1 MSDRTIFEKLADTL
15 PEKERKDLLEKI
27 HRSMSFDESGEEN
40 IYQKQMTS
48 DEREVLIQ
56 QDLERLSLFA
66 RFLMWL
72 RSAVS
77 GKSRKDLLVSAKIR
91 ALKATINHKCPG
103 LTGFETRDI
112 TAKLAHAVFDL
123 YKLTLPLS
131 TIYRRLLLR
140 SREMEGAF
148 VRIIESRFP
157 QCRVTLNDVISP
169 EELERVYEEKGQEQA
184 VRRATIERFD
194 EFVSKL
200 DDRFFEEV
208 EDTIVPVFYLKDIMF
223 FPYSSFFELFHF
235 SISSMLPDQEPVFKS
250 ASAMLAIEH
259 LEKLYLALYNA
270 SKIPA
275 PFELDDD
282 VARYLITLDGSTED
296 EHDVAPSR
304 EEPAEVEPVEG
315 EAPDGVAE
323 PGDEEER
330 APEEDESDEDG
341 EVAQLKRDLTE
352 LFEQVRKFERQM
364 PIAEL
369 IRYFLKDPYHRMYVY
384 VPRLRMK
391 DYYQAVV
398 KVRLL
403 AELERL
409 APGLKVR
416 VVEHKIERLFKGQRL
431 AEFLNYREYKS
442 IDYQK
447 MGLPFF
453 SRTWSLKLLFNF
465 IRWYYREYLQE
476 LVKILGT
483 VILVQNR
490 VTRNK
495 LLQHATAIE
504 DLEQKIREF
513 DAGLSPDSE
522 EGKVFHRLRSTLG
535 GDTGHQRMFR
545 TIVLQKD
552 AQVNALLDK
561 GREGLSGLQKVF
573 EEVYTTP
580 SEAVRERLAS
590 RFYLNGK
597 LQPLS
602 TLLKDRAG
610 YVREFLSVLLQ
621 VLRLEG
627 L

>member
-1 MSDRTIFEKLADTL
+1 
-15 PEKERKDLLEKI
+15 
-27 HRSMSFDESGEEN
+27 
-40 IYQKQMTS
+40 
-48 DEREVLIQ
+48 
-56 QDLERLSLFA
+56 
-66 RFLMWL
+66 
-72 RSAVS
+72 
-77 GKSRKDLLVSAKIR
+77 
-91 ALKATINHKCPG
+91 
-103 LTGFETRDI
+103 
-112 TAKLAHAVFDL
+112 
-123 YKLTLPLS
+123 
-131 TIYRRLLLR
+131 
-140 SREMEGAF
+140 
-148 VRIIESRFP
+148 
-157 QCRVTLNDVISP
+157 
-169 EELERVYEEKGQEQA
+169 
-184 VRRATIERFD
+184 
-194 EFVSKL
+194 
-200 DDRFFEEV
+200 
-208 EDTIVPVFYLKDIMF
+208 
-223 FPYSSFFELFHF
+223 
-235 SISSMLPDQEPVFKS
+235 
-250 ASAMLAIEH
+250 
-259 LEKLYLALYNA
+259 
-270 SKIPA
+270 
-275 PFELDDD
+275 
-282 VARYLITLDGSTED
+282 
-296 EHDVAPSR
+296 
-304 EEPAEVEPVEG
+304 
-315 EAPDGVAE
+315 
-323 PGDEEER
+323 
-330 APEEDESDEDG
+330 
-341 EVAQLKRDLTE
+341 
-352 LFEQVRKFERQM
+352 
-364 PIAEL
+364 
-369 IRYFLKDPYHRMYVY
+369 
-384 VPRLRMK
+384 
-391 DYYQAVV
+391 V

-403 AELERL
+403 AELEKL

-465 IRWYYREYLQE
+465 IRWYYREYAQE

-495 LLQHATAIE
+495 LLQHATEIE

-513 DAGLSPDSE
+513 DVSLSPDSE

-535 GDTGHQRMFR
+535 GDPGHQRMFR

-552 AQVNALLDK
+552 AQVNALLDR
-561 GREGLSGLQKVF
+561 GRESLSGLQKVF